1 MINKVQ
7 PKQFNYRTNQTKK
20 IQYTK
25 NQIDQTQKPNN
36 NNSNMVNKNIPTNMA
51 YNNRAI
57 QNNLNQNR
65 NMNMNYMSS
74 NNNNNSNNISSTSNN
89 THNISN
95 SNQNDELGKAILI
108 IRRECKRKDDR
119 IRDLEK
125 KVMELTNKLN
135 ILLKNNKNSI
145 ELNDDYNNNIIEYRP
160 FTGSPAKKMNFGEN
174 IDEAPLGRDIRGYSI
189 GYTGINHKNNPRSNS
204 FMQSNSQNKLNYN
217 SDTEK
222 MVNKRLPGY
231 DNLSHSND
239 HSVLTYN
246 GGGSQTSTKADVKNY
261 LKEVKSK
268 IEPKKFKE
276 FIRNIKLLTAK
287 NNNSLNKDIIVE
299 SVRILFGDEHKDLF
313 IKFQSIIGFKK

>member
-7 PKQFNYRTNQTKK
+7 PKPYNYRANQNKK

-25 NQIDQTQKPNN
+25 NQLDSNQKPNN
-36 NNSNMVNKNIPTNMA
+36 NNNNLVKNNIASNMA
-51 YNNRAI
+51 FNNRAI
-57 QNNLNQNR
+57 QNNLIQNR
-65 NMNMNYMSS
+65 NINMNYMNY

-108 IRRECKRKDDR
+108 IRRECKKKDDR

-135 ILLKNNKNSI
+135 ILIKNNKNSI
-145 ELNDDYNNNIIEYRP
+145 ELNDEYNNNIIEYRP
-160 FTGSPAKKMNFGEN
+160 FSGSPAEKMNFKEN
-174 IDEAPLGRDIRGYSI
+174 IDYTSPIIREIRGYSI

-204 FMQSNSQNKLNYN
+204 FMQSNSQNKINYN

-222 MVNKRLPGY
+222 VVNKRFPGY

-239 HSVLTYN
+239 HSLLTYN
-246 GGGSQTSTKADVKNY
+246 GGGSQASTKAEVKNY
-261 LKEVKSK
+261 LKEVKQK
-268 IEPKKFKE
+268 IEP
-276 FIRNIKLLTAK
+276 
-287 NNNSLNKDIIVE
+287 
-299 SVRILFGDEHKDLF
+299 
-313 IKFQSIIGFKK
+313 

>member
-1 MINKVQ
+1 MISKVQ
-7 PKQFNYRTNQTKK
+7 PKPYNYRTNQTKK

-25 NQIDQTQKPNN
+25 NQIDQNQKLNN
-36 NNSNMVNKNIPTNMA
+36 NNMIKNNNIASNIA
-51 YNNRAI
+51 YNNRII

-65 NMNMNYMSS
+65 NININYMNN

-95 SNQNDELGKAILI
+95 SNQTDELGKAILL

-125 KVMELTNKLN
+125 KVSELTNKLN

-145 ELNDDYNNNIIEYRP
+145 ELNDEYNDVIEYRP
-160 FTGSPAKKMNFGEN
+160 FSGSPTEKMNFKEN
-174 IDEAPLGRDIRGYSI
+174 LDGTPLGRDIRGYSI
-189 GYTGINHKNNPRSNS
+189 GYIGINHKNNPRSNS
-204 FMQSNSQNKLNYN
+204 FMQSNSQNKINYN

-222 MVNKRLPGY
+222 MINKRLPGY

-276 FIRNIKLLTAK
+276 FIRNIRLLTAK

-299 SVRILFGDEHKDLF
+299 SVRILFGDEYKDLF
-313 IKFQSIIGFKK
+313 VKFQSIIGFKK

>member
-1 MINKVQ
+1 MLNKVQ
-7 PKQFNYRTNQTKK
+7 PKPYNYRTNQNKK
-20 IQYTK
+20 MQYPK
-25 NQIDQTQKPNN
+25 NQLDQNQKPNN
-36 NNSNMVNKNIPTNMA
+36 NNNNLVKNNMA
-51 YNNRAI
+51 SNITYNNRII

-65 NMNMNYMSS
+65 NMNMNYMS
-74 NNNNNSNNISSTSNN
+74 NNNNNNNSSTSNN

-95 SNQNDELGKAILI
+95 FNQNDELGKAILI
-108 IRRECKRKDDR
+108 IRRECKKKDDR
-119 IRDLEK
+119 IHELEK

-135 ILLKNNKNSI
+135 LLLKNNKNSI
-145 ELNDDYNNNIIEYRP
+145 ELNDEYNNNIIEYRP
-160 FTGSPAKKMNFGEN
+160 FSGSPAEKMNFKDNNLDGT
-174 IDEAPLGRDIRGYSI
+174 PMGRDIRGYSI

-204 FMQSNSQNKLNYN
+204 FMQSNSQNKINYN

-222 MVNKRLPGY
+222 IVNKRLPGY

-276 FIRNIKLLTAK
+276 FIRNIRLLTAK